1 MVVMLRGRVTVSYR
15 ITYTILYTLFWLM
28 NQEAEGGCG
37 YYLLNIYHLT
47 YNADLEDKHTGWPKK
62 KLTSLSGNRTPVY
75 TNQYR
80 YLCIRRSIILPPA
93 LVSA

>member
-1 MVVMLRGRVTVSYR
+1 
-15 ITYTILYTLFWLM
+15 M

-62 KLTSLSGNRTPVY
+62 KIDLPVGESNPGLYKSVSIFMYKKKYNLTSRACFSL
-75 TNQYR
+75 
-80 YLCIRRSIILPPA
+80 A
-93 LVSA
+93 E